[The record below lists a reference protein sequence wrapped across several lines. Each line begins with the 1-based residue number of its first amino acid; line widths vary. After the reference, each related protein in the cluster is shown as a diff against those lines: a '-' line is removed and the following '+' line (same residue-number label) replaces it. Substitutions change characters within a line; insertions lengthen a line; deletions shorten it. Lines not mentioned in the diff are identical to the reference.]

1 MSQKDEKQYEEAT
14 VRQVDG
20 LRKQQDEAMFHAFM
34 RNVYEDSFFGSWMD
48 SFMGKNKKSQE
59 PELVNHTFSNRE
71 DVGGGTIQVS
81 VKISDVSA
89 VSIFHA
95 YAVIANSARLAVMD
109 AIHQSQM
116 DSINLK
122 RNEPLET
129 LKIG

>member
-1 MSQKDEKQYEEAT
+1 MSEKDEKQYEEAAL
-14 VRQVDG
+14 RQF
-20 LRKQQDEAMFHAFM
+20 DELYQAQKESVFRSFL
-34 RNVYEDSFFGSWMD
+34 RNVFEDDFFNIGMHAY
-48 SFMGKNKKSQE
+48 MKKNEKSQE
-59 PELVNHTFSNRE
+59 PERVNHTFSNRE

-109 AIHQSQM
+109 AIHQSQK